1 MNYNFT
7 FINTH
12 KEIISSLSILD
23 ETFNP
28 SNIIKVLYSNML
40 SNKEVISCKLILNNN
55 GRLLEFIGTFN
66 DDVCILQSN
75 NYKWNLREFED
86 FLNNEISTYEEV
98 EPMETDDQIIAS
110 IQEYE
115 KLLETDLSTEDRI
128 KYTLLVKEANDELD
142 NYYKTIFSLFT
153 KEYIL

>member
-66 DDVCILQSN
+66 DDICILQSN

>member
-55 GRLLEFIGTFN
+55 GRLLEFIATFN
-66 DDVCILQSN
+66 NDVCILQSN

-98 EPMETDDQIIAS
+98 EPMETDDQIIAN

-115 KLLETDLSTEDRI
+115 KLLETNLSTEDRI
-128 KYTLLVKEANDELD
+128 KYTLLVNEANDELD
-142 NYYKTIFSLFT
+142 NYYQAIFSLFT

>member
-1 MNYNFT
+1 M
-7 FINTH
+7 
-12 KEIISSLSILD
+12 
-23 ETFNP
+23 
-28 SNIIKVLYSNML
+28 V
-40 SNKEVISCKLILNNN
+40 V
-55 GRLLEFIGTFN
+55 
-66 DDVCILQSN
+66 
-75 NYKWNLREFED
+75 
-86 FLNNEISTYEEV
+86 EEV